1 MGCRPPLFVFARRE
15 SGQSDAERASASC
28 FQAIVAQG
36 PVAFDYNGAPP
47 TPAVQ
52 PISGV
57 TISNCDFG
65 TPVASG
71 AATVTSP
78 GPIYAFNVSAMTLA
92 NVTIGGAG
100 RRHVDHGSALIRP
113 VGGASWARDRITRGS

>member
-47 TPAVQ
+47 TLAVQ

-71 AATVTSP
+71 VATVTSP

-92 NVTIGGAG
+92 NVTIAG
-100 RRHVDHGSALIRP
+100 QVVDTLITDRR
-113 VGGASWARDRITRGS
+113 

>member
-1 MGCRPPLFVFARRE
+1 MKASNVTLNGV
-15 SGQSDAERASASC
+15 SASC

-71 AATVTSP
+71 VATVTSP

-92 NVTIGGAG
+92 NVTIAG
-100 RRHVDHGSALIRP
+100 QVVDTSITDRR
-113 VGGASWARDRITRGS
+113 